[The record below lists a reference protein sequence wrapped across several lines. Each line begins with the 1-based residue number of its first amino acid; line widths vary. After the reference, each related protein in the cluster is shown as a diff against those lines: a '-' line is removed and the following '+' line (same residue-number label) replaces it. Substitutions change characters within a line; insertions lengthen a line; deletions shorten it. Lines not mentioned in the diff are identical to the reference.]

1 MVYKYVGVDENGKKV
16 SAKLEASS
24 LDEAKRRLKAQKIIY
39 KNIKEETFSLFRF
52 FKFKRSYSI
61 SASELANISRDFSI
75 YLRSGISLVNAVN
88 LSLNQYTNSK
98 KLTLFLQSIKTS
110 LDEGKN
116 FYYSLENQTA
126 IKLPNFYKQSIKVSE
141 DSGILDEVLL
151 ELSKFLKNQDRVNKQ
166 IQGAFAYPIFIL
178 VISILM
184 VGFMMTYVVPKIT
197 SIFKQ
202 MDQEL
207 PKVTQVVVNL
217 GTWLANNWMLALGIF
232 FAIIIVFKLLIYFN
246 KKFRYSFHYLLLKI
260 PFFGKIIQN
269 TELGRFTYVS
279 SILLRS
285 GVPFVQT
292 VNLGAKILKNSV
304 LRDSFENASK
314 KVVEG
319 SRLSKALMAG
329 AYVPDIS
336 FVQAIAL
343 GEETSEVSPI
353 LKNLSELYFE
363 ENKDKLAIFLSLLE
377 PLLMLFVGGTI
388 GFIVTAMLLPIFSI
402 NIQ

>member
-39 KNIKEETFSLFRF
+39 RNIKEETFSVFRF

-232 FAIIIVFKLLIYFN
+232 FAIIILFKLLIYFN